1 MQFVIITGISGS
13 GKSLA
18 LRIFEDMGFYCVDN
32 MPPALIPQL
41 AALCRDSQQPSG
53 DVPRKSVV
61 GRRPGPRSTPSPGRC
76 PPSGGGDG
84 APETEGDPVHTDL
97 YGRRGAAVAQ
107 TIAGL
112 AAPPSE
118 TEDRCSASDDSASAA
133 AGEARIA
140 CVTDVRAGAHLAE
153 LEPALREL
161 EQRGVTPLVLF
172 LDASD
177 SVLVNRF
184 KETRRKH
191 PLLVAGGGIMA
202 SIAAEREML
211 KELKERADKV
221 IDTSDYNPRVLTG
234 LLSELFGT
242 NGDHEGLMINITSFG
257 FKHGLP
263 LDADLVFDVRFLA
276 NPHYVRELRWQD
288 GRDEAVR
295 SYVMQDPL
303 TRPFLEKLFD
313 LIDFTLPQYV
323 AEGKAYLTIAI
334 GCTGGRHRSVM
345 VAEELARFLHEKG
358 YPPHVHHRD
367 AKK

>member
-18 LRIFEDMGFYCVDN
+18 LRVFEDMGFYCVDN

-41 AALCRDSQQPSG
+41 ASLCL
-53 DVPRKSVV
+53 
-61 GRRPGPRSTPSPGRC
+61 
-76 PPSGGGDG
+76 GDG
-84 APETEGDPVHTDL
+84 PQGSEV
-97 YGRRGAAVAQ
+97 RGQ
-107 TIAGL
+107 GSGSS
-112 AAPPSE
+112 PC
-118 TEDRCSASDDSASAA
+118 D
-133 AGEARIA
+133 ARVA
-140 CVTDVRAGAHLAE
+140 CVTDVRAGIHLAE
-153 LEPALREL
+153 LGPALLEL
-161 EQRGVTPLVLF
+161 EQRGVTPQFLF

-191 PLLVAGGGIMA
+191 PLLVASGGILG

-221 IDTSDYNPRVLTG
+221 IDTSDYNPRALSRT
-234 LLSELFGT
+234 LSELFGA
-242 NGDHEGLMINITSFG
+242 NGSREGLTINVISFG

-295 SYVMQDPL
+295 SFVMQDPL
-303 TRPFLEKLFD
+303 TPPFLEKLFD
-313 LIDFTLPQYV
+313 LVGFTLPEYV

-345 VAEELARFLHEKG
+345 VAEELAAFLRGKG
-358 YPPHVHHRD
+358 YEPLVHHRD

>member
-41 AALCRDSQQPSG
+41 ASLCLGTEDQGPKAEGSHA
-53 DVPRKSVV
+53 VPEHRT
-61 GRRPGPRSTPSPGRC
+61 PNTEHPSPC
-76 PPSGGGDG
+76 SSSCG
-84 APETEGDPVHTDL
+84 ARV
-97 YGRRGAAVAQ
+97 
-107 TIAGL
+107 
-112 AAPPSE
+112 
-118 TEDRCSASDDSASAA
+118 
-133 AGEARIA
+133 A

-153 LEPALREL
+153 LGPALREL
-161 EQRGVTPLVLF
+161 EEHGVAPQFLF
-172 LDASD
+172 LDSSD

-191 PLLVAGGGIMA
+191 PLLVPSGGILG

-211 KELKERADKV
+211 KELKEQADKV
-221 IDTSDYNPRVLTG
+221 IDTSDYNPRALG
-234 LLSELFGT
+234 RMLSELFGAE
-242 NGDHEGLMINITSFG
+242 GSREGLTINVTSFG

-295 SYVMQDPL
+295 SFVMLDPL
-303 TRPFLEKLFD
+303 TQPFLEKLFD
-313 LIDFTLPQYV
+313 LVGFTLPQYV

-345 VAEELARFLHEKG
+345 VAEELGAFLRGKG
-358 YPPHVHHRD
+358 YEPLVHHRD

>member
-1 MQFVIITGISGS
+1 VQFIIITGISGS

-18 LRIFEDMGFYCVDN
+18 LRIFEDVGFYCVDN

-41 AALCRDSQQPSG
+41 ARLCEQTSCSSG
-53 DVPRKSVV
+53 S
-61 GRRPGPRSTPSPGRC
+61 
-76 PPSGGGDG
+76 
-84 APETEGDPVHTDL
+84 
-97 YGRRGAAVAQ
+97 
-107 TIAGL
+107 
-112 AAPPSE
+112 
-118 TEDRCSASDDSASAA
+118 
-133 AGEARIA
+133 EARVA
-140 CVTDVRAGAHLAE
+140 CVSDVRAGAHLVE
-153 LEPALREL
+153 LEPALQEL
-161 EQRGVTPLVLF
+161 EQSGITPVLLF

-191 PLLVAGGGIMA
+191 PLPVASGGILG
-202 SIAAEREML
+202 SISAERELL
-211 KELKERADKV
+211 KELKGRADKI
-221 IDTSDYNPRVLTG
+221 IDTTDHNPRALAGTLG
-234 LLSELFGT
+234 QLFGT
-242 NGDHEGLMINITSFG
+242 NGDHEGLSINITSFG

-295 SYVMQDPL
+295 SYVQQDPL
-303 TRPFLEKLFD
+303 TEPFLEKLCD
-313 LIDFTLPQYV
+313 LVGFTLPQYV

-345 VAEELARFLHEKG
+345 VAEELATFLRKKG
-358 YPPHVHHRD
+358 YHPLVHHRD

>member
-1 MQFVIITGISGS
+1 VQFVIITGISGS

-41 AALCRDSQQPSG
+41 AALCQRDCGNGSLPSG
-53 DVPRKSVV
+53 V
-61 GRRPGPRSTPSPGRC
+61 
-76 PPSGGGDG
+76 
-84 APETEGDPVHTDL
+84 
-97 YGRRGAAVAQ
+97 GAAVEESGS
-107 TIAGL
+107 AGG
-112 AAPPSE
+112 
-118 TEDRCSASDDSASAA
+118 A
-133 AGEARIA
+133 AGASVDGANPAPQAVDDEPAGRCEARVA
-140 CVTDVRAGAHLAE
+140 CVTDVRAGSHLQE

-161 EQRGVTPLVLF
+161 TQQGVTPLLLF

-191 PLLVAGGGIMA
+191 PIPVPGGGILG
-202 SIAAEREML
+202 SIQAEREML
-211 KELKERADKV
+211 KELKEHADKV
-221 IDTSDYNPRVLTG
+221 IDTSDYNPRALTHS
-234 LLSELFGT
+234 LSELFGRH
-242 NGDHEGLMINITSFG
+242 GSPEGIMINVSSFG

-288 GRDEAVR
+288 GRDAAVR
-295 SYVMQDPL
+295 SYVQQDPR
-303 TRPFLEKLFD
+303 TQPFLEKLFD
-313 LIDFTLPQYV
+313 LVDFTLPQYV

-345 VAEELARFLHEKG
+345 VAEELATFLRGKG
-358 YPPHVHHRD
+358 YDPLVQHRD